1 MVGVDVEGVA
11 SLCSSV
17 LSFCSLLAVELI
29 RVEKRLYGLF
39 TEMEDADSSTTMGS
53 GCCWEAP
60 YIYIYIKQ
68 WAQIE

>member
-53 GCCWEAP
+53 GCC
-60 YIYIYIKQ
+60 
-68 WAQIE
+68 